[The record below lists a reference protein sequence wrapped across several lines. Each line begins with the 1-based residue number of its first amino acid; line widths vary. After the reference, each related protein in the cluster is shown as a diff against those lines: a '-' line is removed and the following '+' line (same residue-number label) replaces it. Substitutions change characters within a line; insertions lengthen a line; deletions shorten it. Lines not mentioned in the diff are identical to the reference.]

1 MGAKKRLTC
10 GICEGRLAGSRIRFS
25 YDVPE
30 TREESKRGSKLLRLD
45 MPLCRQCAPK
55 VFKHLTRF
63 FGRKPFQEI
72 DRGPMVTA

>member
-1 MGAKKRLTC
+1 MGANERPVC

-25 YDVPE
+25 YDIPK
-30 TREESKRGSKLLRLD
+30 TQKGGKLLRLD
-45 MPLCRQCAPK
+45 MPLCPECAPK

-72 DRGPMVTA
+72 DRGSMVPV